1 MEKPK
6 CKLIGEDGN
15 VYNLIGIVRKTLRQ
29 EELYEQLETF
39 DCELAEMRQQGA
51 GATYDD
57 MILLAMKYV
66 DPA

>member
-15 VYNLIGIVRKTLRQ
+15 VFNLIGIVRKTLRQ

-39 DCELAEMRQQGA
+39 DCELAEMRQEG
-51 GATYDD
+51 GGTYDD
-57 MILLAMKYV
+57 ILLLIAKYV
-66 DPA
+66 IPE